1 MPFAI
6 AYFTKAIQNSY
17 QSYRTIESC
26 GSIYVVTVPSH
37 DPNYI
42 NGITKVAK
50 RLCAI
55 DKRFIDGTNAVK
67 RIALADSF
75 CKTNNRS
82 SQTLIDTIALNQNLI
97 KNQNI
102 LLLDDI
108 SSTGT
113 SLLTIEKMLLQ
124 AGAASVTP
132 LAMAQT
138 VAY

>member
-17 QSYRTIESC
+17 RASYSRDTN
-26 GSIYVVTVPSH
+26 YLVVTVPSH